1 MSWLRQYLYYQKPH
15 LLLLSNVTNLNKI
28 AIQIAQDHRILKNWP
43 DISKNYINN
52 KQNNK
57 ADLTKVE
64 RNEYCPESSFGIEK
78 LYNFSI
84 LFFKTIKRFN
94 FLATCVFMYI
104 YLCLQKRH
112 LTSFILFISKSFT
125 S

>member
-1 MSWLRQYLYYQKPH
+1 M
-15 LLLLSNVTNLNKI
+15 LSNVTNLNKI
-28 AIQIAQDHRILKNWP
+28 ANQIAQDHRILKNWP

-64 RNEYCPESSFGIEK
+64 RNEYCPESSFRIDK
-78 LYNFSI
+78 LYHFPI
-84 LFFKTIKRFN
+84 FFFKNHKKIQ
-94 FLATCVFMYI
+94 FLSNLCVHV
-104 YLCLQKRH
+104 YLSVFTKKKKRH
-112 LTSFILFISKSFT
+112 LISFILFISKSFT